1 MKKSK
6 FFKVAGA
13 AAMAAQK
20 DKSFLEKV
28 KAFFKM
34 LGDYKNGSYKPDN
47 MNLFLGFVATLYIIS
62 PIDIIPEALFGPFG
76 LIDDFGI
83 LLFGM
88 KYFNKEVLKYLAWKD
103 SQNAYADIED
113 AKIID

>member
-1 MKKSK
+1 M
-6 FFKVAGA
+6 F
-13 AAMAAQK
+13 
-20 DKSFLEKV
+20 
-28 KAFFKM
+28 
-34 LGDYKNGSYKPDN
+34 GDYKKGSYKPDN

-62 PIDIIPEALFGPFG
+62 PIDIIPEALFGPFS

-88 KYFNKEVLKYLAWKD
+88 KYFNKEVAKYLAWET
-103 SQNAYADIED
+103 SQNVYQDVED

>member
-47 MNLFLGFVATLYIIS
+47 MNLFLGFAATLYIIS

-103 SQNAYADIED
+103 SKNAYADIED

>member
-6 FFKVAGA
+6 FFKVAGE
-13 AAMAAQK
+13 AAMAAEK
-20 DKSFLEKV
+20 DKSFFEKV
-28 KAFFKM
+28 KAFFNM
-34 LGDYKNGSYKPDN
+34 LGDYKKGSYKPDN

-88 KYFNKEVLKYLAWKD
+88 KYFNKEIIKYLAWRD
-103 SQNAYADIED
+103 TQRAYANVED
-113 AKIID
+113 AKIIE

>member
-47 MNLFLGFVATLYIIS
+47 MNLFLGFAATLYIIS

-88 KYFNKEVLKYLAWKD
+88 KYFNKEVLKYLAWKGTK
-103 SQNAYADIED
+103 NAYADIED